1 MFGQQLIKECRQ
13 TARSLI
19 YWLIVLVLIF
29 NFATQLGEIEI
40 DAEPR
45 KGQEEYGYKVSSDKT
60 DIMKSTLG
68 GLVQEYA
75 QGSYVT
81 YPIGFYKRVTL
92 NEEKERQIGE
102 IVRETTGISGSE
114 EAQELLKDW
123 YESQIS
129 AAGGSQ
135 AIMMK
140 KLEVTPSAGL
150 SYDRFTEL
158 MDQTDQ
164 ILGGGSSYGKND
176 RESNALVP
184 RTYEDALEEYRELTE
199 KDRLTGGYARLFSD
213 YMGIF
218 LALLPAFLAVAR
230 GLRDRRSGMQELIYS
245 RKCSSLVVIASRYAA
260 MLVMLILP
268 VLLISLS
275 PLSRCMN
282 YASGAGISAD
292 ASAFVKYTFG
302 WLAPTIMTAAA
313 VGMFFTEL
321 TDTALGILVQ
331 GAWWFFSLFG
341 GVNTLK
347 GGMYGWNLIPRHN
360 TELNWSGYQ
369 NGFAQLAA
377 NRILYVLL
385 SFVLI
390 ALTILIYDQ
399 KRKGR
404 YRLSWKDIGRS
415 KK

>member
-135 AIMMK
+135 EIMMK

-150 SYDRFTEL
+150 SYDCFT
-158 MDQTDQ
+158 
-164 ILGGGSSYGKND
+164 
-176 RESNALVP
+176 
-184 RTYEDALEEYRELTE
+184 
-199 KDRLTGGYARLFSD
+199 
-213 YMGIF
+213 
-218 LALLPAFLAVAR
+218 
-230 GLRDRRSGMQELIYS
+230 
-245 RKCSSLVVIASRYAA
+245 
-260 MLVMLILP
+260 
-268 VLLISLS
+268 
-275 PLSRCMN
+275 
-282 YASGAGISAD
+282 
-292 ASAFVKYTFG
+292 
-302 WLAPTIMTAAA
+302 
-313 VGMFFTEL
+313 
-321 TDTALGILVQ
+321 
-331 GAWWFFSLFG
+331 
-341 GVNTLK
+341 
-347 GGMYGWNLIPRHN
+347 
-360 TELNWSGYQ
+360 
-369 NGFAQLAA
+369 
-377 NRILYVLL
+377 
-385 SFVLI
+385 
-390 ALTILIYDQ
+390 
-399 KRKGR
+399 
-404 YRLSWKDIGRS
+404 
-415 KK
+415 

>member
-1 MFGQQLIKECRQ
+1 
-13 TARSLI
+13 
-19 YWLIVLVLIF
+19 
-29 NFATQLGEIEI
+29 
-40 DAEPR
+40 
-45 KGQEEYGYKVSSDKT
+45 
-60 DIMKSTLG
+60 
-68 GLVQEYA
+68 
-75 QGSYVT
+75 
-81 YPIGFYKRVTL
+81 
-92 NEEKERQIGE
+92 
-102 IVRETTGISGSE
+102 
-114 EAQELLKDW
+114 
-123 YESQIS
+123 
-129 AAGGSQ
+129 
-135 AIMMK
+135 
-140 KLEVTPSAGL
+140 
-150 SYDRFTEL
+150 

-331 GAWWFFSLFG
+331 GAWWFFSLFS